1 MSPTPTS
8 LDRVLAGVGTVLAW
22 LPIAATLATGIAGT
36 IVARS
41 LRVDFLM
48 PAELFFVYAVGAAS
62 LGVAA
67 LRTRRRLGRL
77 ASWVVTAL
85 VGLVAAQGVAV
96 FTGLASGDEPAA
108 GWRLALV
115 LAMLALYTVAVVMT
129 GVEGVR
135 LVREL
140 RRGAP

>member
-1 MSPTPTS
+1 MTRTPTP

-41 LRVDFLM
+41 LRMDFLM
-48 PAELFFVYAVGAAS
+48 PAELFFVYAVGAVFLA
-62 LGVAA
+62 VAA

-77 ASWVVTAL
+77 TSWILAAL
-85 VGLVAAQGVAV
+85 VGLVGAQGLAV
-96 FTGLASGDEPAA
+96 LTGVASGAEPAA

-115 LAMLALYTVAVVMT
+115 LSMLALYTVAVVMT

-140 RRGAP
+140 RRGAR